1 MFSYISNYLKI
12 LIVSGSLQFASNYQY
27 NNLIPEGV
35 YELNYLNVENTGKYE
50 IRIKGNRYLKTNENR
65 KINGKIS
72 EYNQLV
78 FLIDNKSSQ
87 RIEIQKS
94 ELNKDT
100 IKFIVKERKRKKSN
114 IANYLDVGV
123 NYGILIKRGD

>member
-12 LIVSGSLQFASNYQY
+12 LIVSCSLLFASNYQY

-72 EYNQLV
+72 KYNQLV